1 MSTGETELR
10 EQKVGNVG
18 LCDNRQNRTKCLEE
32 GIDDSVVTTGN
43 RKEEDPKI
51 LMMDVVSVKILFIT
65 VEFF

>member
-18 LCDNRQNRTKCLEE
+18 LYDNRQNRTKCLQE

-43 RKEEDPKI
+43 REEDPNI
-51 LMMDVVSVKILFIT
+51 LMMDVVSVKILFYCC
-65 VEFF
+65 